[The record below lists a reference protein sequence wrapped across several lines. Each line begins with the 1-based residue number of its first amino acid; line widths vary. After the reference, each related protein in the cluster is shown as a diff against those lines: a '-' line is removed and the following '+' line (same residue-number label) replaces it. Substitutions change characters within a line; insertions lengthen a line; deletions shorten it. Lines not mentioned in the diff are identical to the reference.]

1 MLADTSAADKP
12 AASLEDFDLLTLLEV
27 AKLLHC
33 SKAHV
38 SNVIAGKVQDCPRIP
53 AVRLGRR
60 LLVRREAL
68 ALWLT
73 RNETANDNTRPA
85 NDNLKTTP
93 ERDRRSA

>member
-1 MLADTSAADKP
+1 MPTDTSYAER
-12 AASLEDFDLLTLLEV
+12 SGLQDFDLLTLFEV

-33 SKAHV
+33 SKAHI

-68 ALWLT
+68 VMWLT
-73 RNETANDNTRPA
+73 QNEAANDNTRPT
-85 NDNLKTTP
+85 NDNLKTSP